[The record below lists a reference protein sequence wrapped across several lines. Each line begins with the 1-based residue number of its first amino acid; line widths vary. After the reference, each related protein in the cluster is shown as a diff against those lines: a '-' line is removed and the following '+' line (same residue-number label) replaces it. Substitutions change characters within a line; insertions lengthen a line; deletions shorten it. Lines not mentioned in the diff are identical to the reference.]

1 MTFIC
6 KQFIIILQHLESE
19 IIMLQKEV
27 TMKTKLLLIA
37 ILATM
42 VHLQSDASVTVDQAT
57 NANYLRNNGFS
68 AQTADLV
75 NVGKAR
81 ALGEE
86 YYTEDE
92 AAYRKQNKFVRF
104 WRKLYVY
111 TDPAAED
118 YSFYH
123 HDTDTTPSYTDF

>member
-1 MTFIC
+1 
-6 KQFIIILQHLESE
+6 
-19 IIMLQKEV
+19 
-27 TMKTKLLLIA
+27 MKKLLLIA
-37 ILATM
+37 IAATIPSM
-42 VHLQSDASVTVDQAT
+42 ANAAISVDQMT
-57 NANYLRNNGFS
+57 NHTVLRNNGYS
-68 AQTADLV
+68 GQTADIV

-86 YYTEDE
+86 YYTTDE

-123 HDTDTTPSYTDF
+123 HETDTSPSYTDL

>member
-6 KQFIIILQHLESE
+6 KQFIILLQHLKRN

-37 ILATM
+37 ILATI
-42 VHLQSDASVTVDQAT
+42 VQLQSNAAVSVDKTTD
-57 NANYLRNNGFS
+57 ANYLKNNGFS

-75 NVGKAR
+75 NVSKAR

-111 TDPAAED
+111 ADPAAED
-118 YSFYH
+118 YSYYH
-123 HDTDTTPSYTDF
+123 HDTDTTPSYTDL

>member
-1 MTFIC
+1 
-6 KQFIIILQHLESE
+6 
-19 IIMLQKEV
+19 
-27 TMKTKLLLIA
+27 MKTKLLLIA
-37 ILATM
+37 ILATT
-42 VHLQSDASVTVDQAT
+42 VQLQSNAAISVDQAT
-57 NANYLRNNGFS
+57 NPAYLKNNGFS
-68 AQTADLV
+68 SQTADII
-75 NVGKAR
+75 NISKAR

-86 YYTEDE
+86 YYSEDE

-123 HDTDTTPSYTDF
+123 HDTDTSPSYTDL